1 MTFLTKSERAIP
13 GDAELS
19 IMVDYAAATGLVVTA
34 MDPAYARVDDVE
46 RAPTDSLNG
55 ALVS

>member
-1 MTFLTKSERAIP
+1 MTFLTKSERSIP
-13 GDAELS
+13 GDAT
-19 IMVDYAAATGLVVTA
+19 VDYAAAPDLVITA

-46 RAPTDSLNG
+46 RAPTYSFNG